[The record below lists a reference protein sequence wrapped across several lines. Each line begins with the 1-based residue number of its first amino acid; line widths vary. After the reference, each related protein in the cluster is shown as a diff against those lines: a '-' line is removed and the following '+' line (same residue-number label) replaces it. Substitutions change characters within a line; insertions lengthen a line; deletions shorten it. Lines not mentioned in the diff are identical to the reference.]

1 METGSIRR
9 LEVKW
14 GQTGGRGE
22 GWLNPIG
29 SILIRSGRDT
39 QNSVSFCEDGDRGA
53 WQAQSGPWG
62 CKRVGYDLATKQELQ
77 C

>member
-1 METGSIRR
+1 MYLETGSIRR

-14 GQTGGRGE
+14 GQTGGE

-39 QNSVSFCEDGDRGA
+39 QNSVSFCVYTEKRSCEDGDR
-53 WQAQSGPWG
+53 S
-62 CKRVGYDLATKQELQ
+62 LAGSVLSMELLKSRI
-77 C
+77 